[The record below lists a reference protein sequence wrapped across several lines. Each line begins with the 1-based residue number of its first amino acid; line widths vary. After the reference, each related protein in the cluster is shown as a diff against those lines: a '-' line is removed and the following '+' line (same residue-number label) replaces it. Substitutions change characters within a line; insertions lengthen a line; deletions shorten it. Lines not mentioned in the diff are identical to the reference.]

1 MIKNTEQI
9 QFKTLIIIPCYNEEL
24 NIGSI
29 VNKSKRYVDR
39 VLVIDDGSNDNTVLI
54 AQKAGAV
61 VISHEKNKGKS
72 ASIKTGFRYALDN
85 DFDFVITIDGDGQH
99 NPDEIPVLLENL
111 LNGNHDISIGFR
123 VGYNTE
129 MPLWRKMGKRV
140 LDYATSFGNG
150 GFITDS
156 QCGFRAFSKKAIQT
170 LLPRLNGK
178 DFVVESEQLI
188 RAHEMKLKIVN
199 TNVSCKYK
207 NLDTSTIN
215 PATHG
220 FFVLNQIIWLVIKKR
235 PLLFFS
241 MPGVILI
248 TLGLF
253 FGIQIVDYYNR
264 TQIFPIS
271 YGIILSILLITGT
284 LALFIGLRLNGS
296 PNIFRRGKNNLE

>member
-9 QFKTLIIIPCYNEEL
+9 HSKTLIIIPCYNEEL

-253 FGIQIVDYYNR
+253 FGIQLLQIYYR
-264 TQIFPIS
+264 TNIFSIS
-271 YGIILSILLITGT
+271 YAILVSILIITGV
-284 LALFIGLRLNGS
+284 LAIFTGLMLYVKPQIIKRAK
-296 PNIFRRGKNNLE
+296 IE